1 MVALQILAES
11 RTVPSPAEARPTAA
25 FKWNFVQPDKH
36 TRLATHWTAG
46 QGQGSSLLPAA
57 GPGVLPSLL
66 KEPRKRAGGVR
77 VGARGEQMDEARD
90 LKCADYGMHW

>member
-1 MVALQILAES
+1 M
-11 RTVPSPAEARPTAA
+11 PSPAEARPTAA
-25 FKWNFVQPDKH
+25 FNRNFVRPDKH
-36 TRLATHWTAG
+36 PRLATHRTAGQGQG

-66 KEPRKRAGGVR
+66 KEPKKRAGGVR

-90 LKCADYGMHW
+90 LKCADYGMH